1 MEQIN
6 SMKYFKRDGIALAAA
21 ALSLGGAMVCSV
33 APAQAAPETI
43 GMRGTMPDLNTVQ
56 IENAHVRDYTFA
68 SAPTDWRVASGVW
81 EMTNRW
87 SCSPGW
93 SWFGGRSDEVAAVW
107 NKRKFEGDVSIHF
120 YFAFKMGLA
129 GTPAWYYHPAD
140 VGISFAGDGKNL
152 SSGYSFII
160 GADNNSHSVLM
171 KGAKVVAET
180 NDPKALLPAMTDGM
194 PDMNT
199 LHRRWWYVKVNKIG
213 SRVECWLD
221 NNLLLSYNDPQPLD
235 AGQFALWTYNNG
247 IMLSR
252 VQVFYENEAQQTPL
266 WKPILPAKSPL
277 LAIKAPA
284 KPQPA
289 AKVQRAGTPKPA
301 AKRVALAPRSAR

>member
-1 MEQIN
+1 
-6 SMKYFKRDGIALAAA
+6 MKHAIKSGVAAVA
-21 ALSLGGAMVCSV
+21 AVVGLGGAMASSV
-33 APAQAAPETI
+33 QAAPEVI
-43 GMRGTMPDLNTVQ
+43 GMRGTMPELSTVQ

-120 YFAFKMGLA
+120 YFAFKMGLS

-140 VGISFAGDGKNL
+140 VAVSFAGDGKNL
-152 SSGYSFII
+152 SSGYTFIV
-160 GADNNSHSVLM
+160 GADNNSRSILM
-171 KGAKVVAET
+171 KGAKVVAES
-180 NDPKALLPAMTDGM
+180 NAANALLPAMTDGM

-199 LHRRWWYVKVNKIG
+199 LHRRWWFVKVNKIG
-213 SRVECWLD
+213 PRVECWLD
-221 NNLLLSYNDPQPLD
+221 NNLLFAYNDPKPLD

-252 VQVFYENEAQQTPL
+252 VQVFYEKEATAAPS
-266 WKPILPAKSPL
+266 WKPVLPSKSPL
-277 LAIKAPA
+277 LTVKAPM
-284 KPQPA
+284 KPKAP
-289 AKVQRAGTPKPA
+289 AKVQRAVAPKSA
-301 AKRVALAPRSAR
+301 GKRVAMATR